1 MLSFKVI
8 KSLLQPPESKT
19 SFILPHPAHPARI
32 LPVYLAR
39 WFVVQGNNKIK
50 D

>member
-1 MLSFKVI
+1 MDFHRPLHSRRQTTA
-8 KSLLQPPESKT
+8 L
-19 SFILPHPAHPARI
+19 HPAHPARI